1 MYLIFLTLSIIF
13 SSLLFSQ
20 QSFKDFKRQQEQAF
34 SQYKESVTKEYD
46 AYEVAEKAAYEK
58 FKENMERQWE
68 EFKGSSAKTYVS
80 YDEDLQSRASIDYEN
95 GHLVI
100 EVIIDEETADIEGI
114 NYYKGNERNSYQ
126 FGHLAFHVDNLDKV
140 ISEVE
145 RRDWW
150 YRKSKSSSSNY
161 IFIKDPDGYDIE
173 IIEKPFLN

>member
-68 EFKGSSAKTYVS
+68 EFKGSSAKIYVS

-95 GHLVI
+95 GHLLI

-114 NYYKGNERNSYQ
+114 NYYKDFILPNKKYKLIEENNQETLNALHYVKE
-126 FGHLAFHVDNLDKV
+126 L
-140 ISEVE
+140 SEKVE
-145 RRDWW
+145 RLEGGR
-150 YRKSKSSSSNY
+150 
-161 IFIKDPDGYDIE
+161 
-173 IIEKPFLN
+173 